1 MILWYILDAL
11 YGVALLV
18 FSCLEVELLVKN
30 RADVNARDASGP
42 RGTLGAAQVGWIPAP
57 WQMDS
62 IPLCMIPAR
71 SNPKGIIYIYC
82 RYNIISLHL
91 IQNIYIYLSL
101 SLSLSLIYP
110 YFSIL
115 GCPVSGKTPVHIAL
129 AGHPKFNLAMCLKSL
144 GADVSRR
151 TSYVGNLNPTVRQ
164 RYFKTDLAQRQHHPE
179 PGLFIFIWGAVCG
192 MGTPQSI
199 ATTSSTTSS
208 LEFYLAS
215 HVWVVTIAG
224 WWFGT
229 FFMFPFSWDCHHPNW
244 LSLHHFSE
252 G

>member
-30 RADVNARDASGP
+30 RADLNARDASGP

-57 WQMDS
+57 WQIDS
-62 IPLCMIPAR
+62 IPLCLILAR
-71 SNPKGIIYIYC
+71 SNPKGIIYCIYIYC

-91 IQNIYIYLSL
+91 IQNIYIYISL
-101 SLSLSLIYP
+101 SHP

-151 TSYVGNLNPTVRQ
+151 TSYVGWFLTPMKNRCRNLNPN
-164 RYFKTDLAQRQHHPE
+164 
-179 PGLFIFIWGAVCG
+179 G
-192 MGTPQSI
+192 
-199 ATTSSTTSS
+199 
-208 LEFYLAS
+208 
-215 HVWVVTIAG
+215 
-224 WWFGT
+224 
-229 FFMFPFSWDCHHPNW
+229 
-244 LSLHHFSE
+244 
-252 G
+252 